1 MHNQTLFE
9 TIKAKRDGL
18 SSYIRR
24 IFNLLK
30 AIKYKHLTYLSKL
43 LPQIERERKEK

>member
-24 IFNLLK
+24 IFNLK

>member
-9 TIKAKRDGL
+9 TIKAKRDL
-18 SSYIRR
+18 SSYICR

-43 LPQIERERKEK
+43 LPQIERKRKEK